1 MKVTRPDSE
10 RYFEGIRPEWA
21 GIQFSSLDPLFT
33 RKHVSYLLKFVPSG
47 ILGIFSTKILTT

>member
-1 MKVTRPDSE
+1 MTSPDSE

-33 RKHVSYLLKFVPSG
+33 RKHVSYLLRKRNIG
-47 ILGIFSTKILTT
+47 NILDKNIDNLT

>member
-1 MKVTRPDSE
+1 MTSPDSK

-33 RKHVSYLLKFVPSG
+33 RKHVSYLLKFVLSG
-47 ILGIFSTKILTT
+47 ILGIF

>member
-21 GIQFSSLDPLFT
+21 GIQFSLLDPLFT
-33 RKHVSYLLKFVPSG
+33 RKHVLYLLKFVLS
-47 ILGIFSTKILTT
+47 GIFSFRQKY